1 MTTETKPALHTQT
14 ADACAIPCFNLE
26 LVQEITE
33 NLPDEQKIRAV
44 AAFYGALADP
54 TRLKILHALS
64 KGELCVCDMAHVL
77 CLSVSATSHQLRTLR
92 NLNLVSFRNDG
103 RMAYYSLPEGSAVQ
117 PLIESSL
124 AR

>member
-1 MTTETKPALHTQT
+1 MTTETKNIKHQAVEG
-14 ADACAIPCFNLE
+14 CAIPCFNLE
-26 LVQEITE
+26 LVQEIVE
-33 NLPDEQKIRAV
+33 NFPDEQKIRAA

-64 KGELCVCDMAHVL
+64 KGELCVCDVAHVL

-103 RMAYYSLPEGSAVQ
+103 RMAYYSLPDDSVLL
-117 PLIESSL
+117 PLIKSAL
-124 AR
+124 AQ

>member
-1 MTTETKPALHTQT
+1 MTTETKQIHIQT

-33 NLPDEQKIRAV
+33 NLPDEQKIRTA

-54 TRLKILHALS
+54 TRLRILHALS
-64 KGELCVCDMAHVL
+64 KGELCVCDVAHII

-92 NLNLVSFRNDG
+92 NLNMVNFRNDG
-103 RMAYYSLPEGSAVQ
+103 RMAYYSLPDNSAAL
-117 PLIESSL
+117 PLIESAL
-124 AR
+124 AQ